1 MTNTPPDPDKTDADK
16 TDAEQADAEEVQT
29 FSEAFSAAM
38 KQSGFARVNP
48 DEDPTFSGMLS
59 VVGGVRGLIES
70 FLPGLV
76 FLIIFTLTS
85 GLPEEPVNQRLLV
98 SVLPPIGVAIL
109 FVIARAV
116 TRKPLMP
123 AISGAIGIA
132 ITAAFSLFTNNA
144 SNNFLPGILI
154 NSGVILALVIS
165 LVARWPFVGIVVG
178 FIMGDHP
185 DWRHDALKLRA
196 LTIATYVWI
205 IPSAIRLVIQIPLY
219 LSNNVEILAATKLLT
234 GLPLYAGAL
243 WLTWILVRRVYSKPV
258 DVSGTPAA

>member
-1 MTNTPPDPDKTDADK
+1 MTNTPDDARPS
-16 TDAEQADAEEVQT
+16 DASADGTPPEREEEVQS

-38 KQSGFARVNP
+38 QQSGFARVNP

-59 VVGGVRGLIES
+59 VVGGIRGLIES

-76 FLIIFTLTS
+76 FLVVFTLTS
-85 GLPEEPVNQRLLV
+85 HLADNDRLLV
-98 SVLPPIGVAIL
+98 SILPPIGVAIL
-109 FVIARAV
+109 FIIARAV

-132 ITAAFSLFTNNA
+132 ITAAFAYFTKSA

-154 NSGVILALVIS
+154 NSGVILVLVVS
-165 LVARWPFVGIVVG
+165 LLARWPFVGVVVG

-185 DWRHDALKLRA
+185 HWRADALKLRA
-196 LTIATYVWI
+196 LTIATVVWMV
-205 IPSAIRLVIQIPLY
+205 PSAIRLVIQIPLY
-219 LSNNVEILAATKLLT
+219 ISANVEILAATKLLT

-243 WLTWILVRRVYSKPV
+243 WLTWILVRRVYRKPSGV
-258 DVSGTPAA
+258 DAPSA

>member
-1 MTNTPPDPDKTDADK
+1 VTNTPADDARSEGGRE
-16 TDAEQADAEEVQT
+16 EQEEVQT

-59 VVGGVRGLIES
+59 VVGGVRGLVES

-76 FLIIFTLTS
+76 FLVVFTFTS
-85 GLPEEPVNQRLLV
+85 HLPENQRLLV
-98 SVLPPIGVAIL
+98 SVLPPIGVAVL

-132 ITAAFSLFTNNA
+132 ITAAFAYFTKSA

-154 NSGVILALVIS
+154 NSGVILVLVTS
-165 LVARWPFVGIVVG
+165 LIARWPLVGLVVG

-185 DWRHDALKLRA
+185 HWRTDALKMRA

-205 IPSAIRLVIQIPLY
+205 IPSAIRLAIQIPLY
-219 LSNNVEILAATKLLT
+219 ISENVEILAATKLLT

-243 WLTWILVRRVYSKPV
+243 WLTWILVRRVYTKPA
-258 DVSGTPAA
+258 DAADAPSA